1 MGTPIADATLER
13 GYLEG
18 DQFVVSAVNLGGY
31 LSVLSV
37 PMLDKDELVG
47 VIAIFRQ
54 EVRPFTEKQISLV
67 QNFAAQAV
75 IAIENARLLNE
86 LREMAGSVRGL
97 ADVVRTAKAC
107 LSRARSSTA
116 KLARSEADLAKTLN
130 LVDAISAEL
139 AAANRELQSELRS
152 MSNGGRRSMTLK
164 ALATLRTVALEIAAS
179 AEDVARI
186 ASRIAAARSDSGAE
200 GALRSSQG
208 AADPFR
214 QGSGPQPRSI
224 FGSV

>member
-1 MGTPIADATLER
+1 MFTFRSQKSPKGPTLKTHPWHSKGDCAAFQVGCSHQGGPGGRQGGGSRLGTPIADATLER

-75 IAIENARLLNE
+75 IAIENAR
-86 LREMAGSVRGL
+86 
-97 ADVVRTAKAC
+97 TC
-107 LSRARSSTA
+107 
-116 KLARSEADLAKTLN
+116 
-130 LVDAISAEL
+130 
-139 AAANRELQSELRS
+139 
-152 MSNGGRRSMTLK
+152 
-164 ALATLRTVALEIAAS
+164 
-179 AEDVARI
+179 
-186 ASRIAAARSDSGAE
+186 
-200 GALRSSQG
+200 
-208 AADPFR
+208 
-214 QGSGPQPRSI
+214 
-224 FGSV
+224 